1 MWGNV
6 MKILKLAVSALVL
19 ASMPAQAATYLF
31 SYTGDATASFKL
43 DSNPTPDFIDTDFSF
58 MISNVLVNFN
68 GIDTI
73 VDTYF
78 YTLGEGGGFSF
89 ATFDRLDATS
99 LELYTGTQD
108 APVFKLGTFQ
118 TTAFVDGLAGTG
130 TLVISEVPFVNDV
143 PEPASWAMLIAG
155 FGLVGATM
163 RRRRNAA
170 VAA

>member
-1 MWGNV
+1 

-31 SYTGDATASFKL
+31 SYTGDATASFTL
-43 DSNPTPDFIDTDFSF
+43 NSNPTPDFIETDFSF
-58 MISNVLVNFN
+58 TISNVLVNFN
-68 GIDTI
+68 SVDTI
-73 VDTYF
+73 EDAFF
-78 YTLGEGGGFSF
+78 YTLGEGGGFGIF
-89 ATFDRLDATS
+89 GLIDATGPQ
-99 LELYTGTQD
+99 LYTGTQE
-108 APVFKLGTFQ
+108 APVFNLGTFQ
-118 TTAFVDGLAGTG
+118 TAAFFDGQAGNG

-163 RRRRNAA
+163 RRRRNDA